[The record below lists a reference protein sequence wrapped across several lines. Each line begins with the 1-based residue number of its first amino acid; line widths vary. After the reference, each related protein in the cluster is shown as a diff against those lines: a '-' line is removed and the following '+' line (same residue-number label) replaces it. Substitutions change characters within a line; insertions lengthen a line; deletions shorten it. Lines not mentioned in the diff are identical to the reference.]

1 MPLTVIVTNAGRAAL
16 VNAANT
22 GTAPV
27 TIAEVGLSATAV
39 APSAAAAALPG
50 EFKRLATLS
59 GDVVADDTIHL
70 IVRDE
75 GNGVFTVRS
84 LALYLAD
91 GTLFAIYGQA
101 DVLIEKSAQAM
112 MLLAIDVQF
121 ADIDAATLTFG
132 DANFLNPPATT
143 TTQGIV
149 ELATTAEAQAGID
162 ALRALTPTTAKAAIL
177 GWLLAQDGAGS
188 GIDADLLDG
197 QHGSY
202 YADIAARLGFT
213 PVNKAGDTMTGLL
226 TLSGDPTATGHAA
239 RKAYVDALVTAAALL
254 AKLVTVDGAGSGL
267 DADLLDGQHGAY
279 YADIPTRL
287 GFNPLNAATYTA
299 LDVRGKLITVDGS
312 GSGVDADLLDG
323 QEGSYYRDLGNS
335 TGILP
340 NARLSGLYTGLK
352 LEAVPNS
359 TWIAGSTWGLNL
371 RNSDILGANGI
382 FFSNDTSNLDEEGL
396 NFLKG
401 GAPAASQD
409 LADYDNLRGPGNG
422 TLLWNGSVLFHAGN
436 DGAGS
441 GMDAD
446 LLDGQQGSYYTAITA
461 RLGYTPLDATDYTA
475 ADVKAKLL
483 TVDGAGSG
491 FDADLLDGQQGSY
504 YTAITARL
512 GYTPLDVTDY
522 TAADVKA
529 KLLTV
534 DGSGSGFDADLLDGQ
549 HGSYYR
555 DLTNST
561 GILPNARFSGTYDSI
576 TEMGMSRIRLTSGSD
591 VSLGSTGH
599 AFQIG
604 LDAGSNIVA
613 DANEIQ
619 ARMNGGAGNLNLNL
633 EGGDVIIGS
642 GSGTAWHSANDG
654 AGSGMDA
661 DLLDGYQ
668 GSAYDRIVSQ
678 SLVENGGYV
687 TYASGRKECWG
698 IVNITVEDSYYTV
711 NLPVAHTDWVLPIGD
726 GMTLSSAAQE
736 NTAVRDIQ
744 YDGSGNPISFR
755 IYNAAGTGGGFPFR
769 WRSIGK

>member
-483 TVDGAGSG
+483 TVDG
-491 FDADLLDGQQGSY
+491 
-504 YTAITARL
+504 
-512 GYTPLDVTDY
+512 
-522 TAADVKA
+522 
-529 KLLTV
+529 
-534 DGSGSGFDADLLDGQ
+534 SGSGFDADLLDGQ